1 MSRSIKKHPVYTDG
15 KAGRKRAKRQA
26 NKTVRKFKNKIKNG
40 KDYKK
45 LYCSWN
51 IHDYIS
57 RYTWVEAKKEWE
69 ENSYLREKYATL
81 KEFYKYWSKY
91 YKRK

>member
-1 MSRSIKKHPVYTDG
+1 MSRSFKKHPVCTDG
-15 KAGRKRAKRQA
+15 RDGRKWPKRQA
-26 NKTVRKFKNKIKNG
+26 NKAVRRFKKGLDDG

-57 RYTWVEAKKEWE
+57 RCTFEEW
-69 ENSYLREKYATL
+69 
-81 KEFYKYWSKY
+81 KEFYKDELESGKTTLKELRKEWAKY